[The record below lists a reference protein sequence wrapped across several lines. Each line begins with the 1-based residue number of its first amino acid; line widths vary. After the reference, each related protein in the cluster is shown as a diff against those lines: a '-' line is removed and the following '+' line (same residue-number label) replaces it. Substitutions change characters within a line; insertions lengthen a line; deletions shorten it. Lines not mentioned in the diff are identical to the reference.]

1 MKSWNALGLKT
12 MVCLLEVKVIP
23 PVSKAIK
30 QQLEKSELRSGK
42 EDASLCGAR
51 PECRGGQL

>member
-12 MVCLLEVKVIP
+12 MVCLLDVKVSP
-23 PVSKAIK
+23 PVSTAFK
-30 QQLEKSELRSGK
+30 QQLEKSELRSEK